1 MLTGK
6 ERSYLRAEANMLKP
20 VVMIGKDG
28 LTDNVIEQ
36 IDQVLN
42 TRELIKVKIQN
53 NSIEDARNVANEVAK
68 VLDAEIVQIIGS
80 TLVLFR
86 EIKKEEE
93 ENQ

>member
-20 VVMIGKDG
+20 IVMIGKDG

-36 IDQVLN
+36 IEQVLSA
-42 TRELIKVKIQN
+42 RELIKIKIQN
-53 NSIEDARNVANEVAK
+53 NSMEDARNVANEVAK
-68 VLDAEIVQIIGS
+68 ALDAEIVQIIGS

-86 EIKKEEE
+86 EIKEEE
-93 ENQ
+93 E